1 MTRTHQHPGLL
12 FKPTPCT
19 EHGHTAAKGL
29 MQIKTSVQSGTA
41 LVVADHNAQPALLR
55 GNPSIDAQKTKSF
68 CCKAAGII
76 DPLSRTEEALVPHER
91 LRRAAPAE
99 TTLIAS
105 YRPHAQPAKGYKQP
119 GDAHA

>member
-19 EHGHTAAKGL
+19 EHGHTAAKGS

-41 LVVADHNAQPALLR
+41 LVMADHNAEPALLR

-68 CCKAAGII
+68 CCKAAGNI

-119 GDAHA
+119 GGAHA

>member
-1 MTRTHQHPGLL
+1 MTRTHQQPGLL

-19 EHGHTAAKGL
+19 EHGHTAAKGS

-55 GNPSIDAQKTKSF
+55 GNPSIDAQKTKSL
-68 CCKAAGII
+68 CCVAAGII
-76 DPLSRTEEALVPHER
+76 APLSRTEEALVPHER

-105 YRPHAQPAKGYKQP
+105 YRPYAQPAKGYKQP
-119 GDAHA
+119 GGAHA